1 MMLCRREELFVDIMV
16 DRIMAQREQKEQ
28 AVEIL
33 VDEVVALYHLLRVVV
48 ARIHSDA
55 NLTAAARGVLR
66 GLDRIGP
73 QTVPQMARAR
83 PVSRQYIQAVV
94 NQLGK
99 RGLVELVPN
108 PAHKRS
114 SLVQL
119 TSKGKKLAEAV
130 AQKEKTFLAELQID
144 LSEKELLLASSVL
157 RKLRDC
163 FLQILRDGTAGE
175 GLK

>member
-1 MMLCRREELFVDIMV
+1 LTLWLIGSWRNASKRNRR
-16 DRIMAQREQKEQ
+16 
-28 AVEIL
+28 
-33 VDEVVALYHLLRVVV
+33 LRFSLTKWWPCTISCGLSW

>member
-1 MMLCRREELFVDIMV
+1 MFCRREELLIDIMV

-48 ARIHSDA
+48 ALIHSDA

-73 QTVPQMARAR
+73 QTVPQIARAR

-94 NQLGK
+94 NHLGK
-99 RGLVELVPN
+99 RRVVELVPN

-119 TSKGKKLAEAV
+119 TSKA
-130 AQKEKTFLAELQID
+130 KTGRGRGTERGG
-144 LSEKELLLASSVL
+144 LLG
-157 RKLRDC
+157 
-163 FLQILRDGTAGE
+163 GTANRPERE
-175 GLK
+175 GVATRLVGAAETQGLLPSDFAGRDRW

>member
-1 MMLCRREELFVDIMV
+1 MWRRQKEPYEVLGDLVVME
-16 DRIMAQREQKEQ
+16 REQKEQ

-55 NLTAAARGVLR
+55 NLTAAERGVLR

-94 NQLGK
+94 NQLGR

-114 SLVQL
+114 SLVRL

-130 AQKEKTFLAELQID
+130 AHKEEAFLAELQID

-157 RKLRDC
+157 RKLRDR
-163 FLQILRDGTAGE
+163 FLQILRDGTADE